1 MNFARKIKYSAIAL
15 VTTISTLTTVAQAA
29 EDKKDYITGYIGY
42 FDVIGADNSAA
53 QFGVEYRARPLQYGI
68 RPTIGIN
75 ATNDSSV
82 YAYAGINWDVPVIDN
97 QLYLIPSF
105 VAGAYKNG
113 DGKDLGGALEFR
125 SGIEMAYEFP
135 NAHRLGLALNHISNA
150 SLYRKNPGSETAMVT
165 YSIPTD
171 SFR

>member
-1 MNFARKIKYSAIAL
+1 MSFAQQIKYS
-15 VTTISTLTTVAQAA
+15 TILFATAFSVLTPAAQAT
-29 EDKKDYITGYIGY
+29 EDRKDYITGYIGY

-53 QFGVEYRARPLQYGI
+53 QFGIEYRARTLQYGL

-75 ATNDSSV
+75 VTNDASV
-82 YAYAGINWDVPVIDN
+82 YAYAGFHWDAPIIDN

-113 DGKDLGGALEFR
+113 DGKDLGGTIQFR
-125 SGIEMAYEFP
+125 SGIEMAYEFS
-135 NAHRLGLALNHISNA
+135 NAHRLGIAFNHISNA
-150 SLYRKNPGSETAMVT
+150 SIYRKNPGSETALVT

-171 SFR
+171 SLR

>member
-1 MNFARKIKYSAIAL
+1 MNLTHKIKYSAIAL
-15 VTTISTLTTVAQAA
+15 VVAFSALTPAAQA

-82 YAYAGINWDVPVIDN
+82 YAYAGINWDVPVVDN

-125 SGIEMAYEFP
+125 SGIELAYEFP

-165 YSIPTD
+165 YSVPLD
-171 SFR
+171 SMR